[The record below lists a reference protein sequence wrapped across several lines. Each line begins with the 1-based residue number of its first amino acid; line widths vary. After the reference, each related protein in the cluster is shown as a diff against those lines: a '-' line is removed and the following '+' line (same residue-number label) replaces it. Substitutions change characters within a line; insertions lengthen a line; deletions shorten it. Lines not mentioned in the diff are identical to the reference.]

1 MPIYDYRHFPFVNTH
16 DLETL
21 LNEWGKSGWRV
32 LSMGKHGETTGFW
45 VVMECVRESVV
56 L

>member
-1 MPIYDYRHFPFVNTH
+1 MPTYDYHHFPFVNTH

-32 LSMGKHGETTGFW
+32 HSMGNRVGTNGLW
-45 VVMECVRESVV
+45 VLMERAQ
-56 L
+56 